1 MMTKK
6 SRTIFLV
13 DIQSFFAA
21 VEEAADPSLKGK
33 KVVVCGDP
41 EKRHGITL
49 AANPAAK
56 KCGVKTAMPIWQVK
70 NLCPDAVFVR
80 PRMSKYI
87 EASVRITDILNQFT
101 DEVEV
106 FSIDEQFLDVTN
118 VMSLFGSADEIA
130 CKIQER
136 IYNEVGVYAKVG
148 IGDNKIQAKMACD
161 NFAKKNET
169 GIFRLNADTYRPLT
183 ADLPIVKLFGVGN
196 RMRRNL
202 ERIGVYT
209 IGDLANRPPADMQKR
224 FGINGQVLWLSSH
237 GIDYSPVTNNSTEKH
252 KSVGNSITLPRDYER
267 QEDIEIVLLE
277 LSEEV
282 GRRVRG
288 IGMKA
293 RTVNVY
299 IRGADLEAYNGF
311 NRQLTLPAPTSDTL
325 EIYDTCRII
334 FSEHWN
340 GTPIRSVSVSLTQL
354 EDYLEVQLD
363 LFDDVVKNERISTA
377 MDQIRNKYGKTSIFR
392 ASSLLPKGLFFD
404 RANKIGGHQ
413 K

>member
-1 MMTKK
+1 MTKK
-6 SRTIFLV
+6 TRTIFLV

-56 KCGVKTAMPIWQVK
+56 KCGVKTAMPIWQVN
-70 NLCPDAVFVR
+70 NLCPDAVYVR

-87 EASVRITDILNQFT
+87 EASVQITDILNQFT

-118 VMSLFGSADEIA
+118 VLTLLGSAEEIA
-130 CKIQER
+130 RKIQER
-136 IYNEVGVYAKVG
+136 IFNEVGVYAKVG
-148 IGDNKIQAKMACD
+148 IGENKIQAKMACD
-161 NFAKKNET
+161 NFAKKNAE
-169 GIFRLNADTYRPLT
+169 GIFRLNTTTYQSLT
-183 ADLPIVKLFGVGN
+183 ADLPVIKLFGVGS

-202 ERIGVYT
+202 ERVGIYT
-209 IGDLANRPPADMQKR
+209 IGDLANRPVADMKRR
-224 FGINGQVLWLSSH
+224 FGINGHVLWLSAR

-252 KSVGNSITLPRDYER
+252 KSVGNNITLPRDYER
-267 QEDIEIVLLE
+267 LEDIEVVLLE

-293 RTVNVY
+293 RTVNVH
-299 IRGADLEAYNGF
+299 IRGADLAPGNGF
-311 NRQLTLPAPTSDTL
+311 NRQLTLPTPTADTL
-325 EIYDTCRII
+325 EIYETSRAI
-334 FSEHWN
+334 FAEHWN
-340 GTPIRSVSVSLTQL
+340 GTPIRSIGVSLSQL
-354 EDYLEVQLD
+354 EDYYELQLD
-363 LFDDVVKNERISTA
+363 LFADVVKGEQISTV
-377 MDQIRNKYGKTSIFR
+377 MDQIRNKHGKTSIFR